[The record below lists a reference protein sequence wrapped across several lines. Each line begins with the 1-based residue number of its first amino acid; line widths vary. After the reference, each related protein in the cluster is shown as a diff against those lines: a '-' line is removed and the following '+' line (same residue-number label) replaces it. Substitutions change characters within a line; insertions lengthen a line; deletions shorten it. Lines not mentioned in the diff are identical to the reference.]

1 MNDKLYTTILS
12 FGSFA
17 TRPPGLGLSIST
29 LALKNRGWRVRLV
42 VNNYLEDKESSNV
55 IGVIRGEV
63 EPDRYV
69 IVGEICPSCIISILN
84 VSLFL

>member
-1 MNDKLYTTILS
+1 
-12 FGSFA
+12 
-17 TRPPGLGLSIST
+17 
-29 LALKNRGWRVRLV
+29 VRLV

-69 IVGEICPSCIISILN
+69 IVGKNTCILTRFNI
-84 VSLFL
+84 VR

>member
-1 MNDKLYTTILS
+1 MEVI
-12 FGSFA
+12 FA
-17 TRPPGLGLSIST
+17 TKTANIRVKHLNAGII
-29 LALKNRGWRVRLV
+29 NRGWRVRLV

-69 IVGEICPSCIISILN
+69 IVGKNTSIIIFLK
-84 VSLFL
+84 VS

>member
-1 MNDKLYTTILS
+1 
-12 FGSFA
+12 
-17 TRPPGLGLSIST
+17 
-29 LALKNRGWRVRLV
+29 VRLV

-69 IVGEICPSCIISILN
+69 IVGEIYPGCIISILN
-84 VSLFL
+84 VSYFLKKP

>member
-1 MNDKLYTTILS
+1 
-12 FGSFA
+12 
-17 TRPPGLGLSIST
+17 
-29 LALKNRGWRVRLV
+29 VRLV

-69 IVGEICPSCIISILN
+69 IVGEICPGCIISILT
-84 VSLFL
+84 VS

>member
-1 MNDKLYTTILS
+1 
-12 FGSFA
+12 
-17 TRPPGLGLSIST
+17 
-29 LALKNRGWRVRLV
+29 

-69 IVGEICPSCIISILN
+69 IIGTVKRKIVVKVINKNLPFVTPASLVNISHPN
-84 VSLFL
+84 TFKFLYMLIF

>member
-1 MNDKLYTTILS
+1 
-12 FGSFA
+12 
-17 TRPPGLGLSIST
+17 
-29 LALKNRGWRVRLV
+29 VRLV

-69 IVGEICPSCIISILN
+69 IIGMAVRKKLSLTMFVNIEI
-84 VSLFL
+84 VLFFTRKSP

>member
-1 MNDKLYTTILS
+1 
-12 FGSFA
+12 
-17 TRPPGLGLSIST
+17 
-29 LALKNRGWRVRLV
+29 VRLV

-69 IVGEICPSCIISILN
+69 IIGMAVRKKLSLTMFVNIEI
-84 VSLFL
+84 VLFFTRKSS